1 MHRRGGGPWG
11 PKGGGWA
18 DSTKRTKVV
27 RPPGL
32 RGRDIGMFYARR
44 NQEMHKLN
52 KGKKEYMITFGIPQS
67 VQNRVCINLET
78 ITKLAKRLNIPLA
91 PIPNPFPIQRRLANK
106 AIEQTPEKNIEKEK
120 SEEKIPLEGTDQFNI
135 TWKLNIDN
143 LKANNSSL
151 DDDALFKKPNLP
163 GTSSAPDFIS
173 VSNED
178 PEYYGNSEY
187 LEPVRGNSHYKYSYE
202 DIITGSFD
210 EKLEECIT
218 KGITINLDT
227 SDISDMN
234 LMLYEDYQ
242 DMQTRGR
249 YKQMMDFRRKLPAYK
264 KRSELID
271 VIENN
276 QVIVIS
282 GETGCGKSTQVP
294 QLILDHAIC
303 KNEGAKVHILCTQP
317 RRIAASSLAM
327 RVAEER
333 GEELGG
339 SVGYAVRLEKVDSRP
354 RGSVMF
360 VTTGILLA
368 ELEVNQALSNCSHVI
383 LDEVHE
389 RDCHIDLS
397 MCMLKKVLAK
407 RKELKLILMSATIDA
422 ERLSEYFDNCP
433 MMHIEGLAYPVQ
445 DIYLEDILLMTDYKL
460 EPKPDTQM
468 RGHRGHRGHRGRG
481 GRFRNMQAQNME
493 KEILYHA
500 EIDNWL
506 TDLCQKNPLYNR
518 IRPTLADQRIED
530 MNIDLLVEL
539 VTHICRGDPGA
550 ILVFLPGIGDITKMI
565 GLMEK
570 TGNFPRGYFEIY
582 PLHSK
587 LATLEQHK
595 IFKRP
600 PMGVRKIIIATNIAE
615 TSITIDDIVY
625 VVDCAKIKIS
635 GLQVEDNVSTLK
647 TEWVSQAN
655 LRQRRGRAGR
665 CQPGICYHLIT
676 SFRAAK
682 LEERLLPELQRSD
695 LLEPVLMV
703 KQLRLGLAADAM
715 NLVPSPPAR
724 STIDWAVKHLQ
735 KCGALNAK
743 ETLTPLGWH
752 MARLPVHPSAGK
764 LLILAALFGCLDRA
778 ASVAAVWGFKDPFQ
792 LVIGKEREVD
802 ECKRRFSLG
811 EPSDHI
817 AISEAVMQWE
827 RLPRHSRYNFAYKN
841 FLSNNTLELLYDMK
855 DQLGHSLKQMGFLP
869 SGDVRAQWENRNAHN
884 LSLFKAIVAASLYP
898 KIGTVRWIGLNKG
911 RKPPRIKVTLPEFG
925 EEGIRKPV
933 VVHPSSVCATTYR
946 PGQERPICDNPGANW
961 LVYWLLQRSSDLY
974 LIDVTLVYTLPLLFF
989 GELTVKLLEEDK
1001 EGDECVLAISSTN
1014 VRCYKSTVSTLFELR
1029 ALLDQVLASRVMVTS
1044 KRDTAHCDF
1053 QECVLNA
1060 VIELITAEDERA
1072 EYFGDDDESSET
1084 SEMDDHFAT

>member
-1 MHRRGGGPWG
+1 MHRRGRGGAGGPWG

-18 DSTKRTKVV
+18 DNTKRTRVE

-32 RGRDIGMFYARR
+32 RGKAIGMFYANR
-44 NQEMHKLN
+44 NREMRQLN
-52 KGKKEYMITFGIPQS
+52 KGKKEYMISFGIPQS
-67 VQNRVCINLET
+67 VQNQLCINLET

-91 PIPNPFPIQRRLANK
+91 PIPNPFPNHRKLAMK
-106 AIEQTPEKNIEKEK
+106 AIEQTPEKNIDDKK
-120 SEEKIPLEGTDQFNI
+120 SEEKIPAQGTDQFNI
-135 TWKLNIDN
+135 TWELNLD
-143 LKANNSSL
+143 KVKSDNSSL
-151 DDDALFKKPNLP
+151 DDDDFFKKPNAP
-163 GTSSAPDFIS
+163 GTSSAPDFIRIGTEVPQDYDS
-173 VSNED
+173 GETTHS
-178 PEYYGNSEY
+178 
-187 LEPVRGNSHYKYSYE
+187 LRGGSHYKYSYE

-210 EKLEECIT
+210 EKLEECIN
-218 KGITINLDT
+218 KGITINKNT
-227 SDISDMN
+227 SDIADMN

-264 KRSELID
+264 KRAELID
-271 VIENN
+271 IIENN

-294 QLILDHAIC
+294 QLILDHAISN
-303 KNEGAKVHILCTQP
+303 NEGAKVHILCTQP

-333 GEELGG
+333 GEELGR
-339 SVGYAVRLEKVDSRP
+339 SVGYAVRLEKVESRP

-368 ELEVNQALSNCSHVI
+368 ELEVNQALSYCSHII

-397 MCMLKKVLAK
+397 MCMLKRVLAK

-422 ERLSEYFDNCP
+422 ETLSEYFDNCP
-433 MMHIEGLAYPVQ
+433 MMHIEGLAYPVK
-445 DIYLEDILLMTDYKL
+445 DVYLEDILLMTDYKL
-460 EPKPDTQM
+460 KPKPESQM
-468 RGHRGHRGHRGRG
+468 RGHRGRRGRG
-481 GRFRNMQAQNME
+481 GRFRSMQAQSME
-493 KEILYHA
+493 REIQYHA

-506 TDLCQKNPLYNR
+506 TELCQKNPSYNR
-518 IRPTLADQRIED
+518 VRPQLADPRIED
-530 MNIDLLVEL
+530 IDIELLVEL
-539 VTHICRGDPGA
+539 VTHICKGDPGA
-550 ILVFLPGIGDITKMI
+550 ILVFLPGIGHITKMI
-565 GLMEK
+565 GLMESS
-570 TGNFPRGYFEIY
+570 GNFPRGYFDIY

-647 TEWVSQAN
+647 VEWVSQAN

-665 CQPGICYHLIT
+665 CQPGICYHLLT
-676 SFRAAK
+676 SYRAAN
-682 LEERLLPELQRSD
+682 LAERLLPELQRSD

-703 KQLRLGLAADAM
+703 KQLRLGFAADAM
-715 NLVPSPPAR
+715 NLVPSPPAKA
-724 STIDWAVKHLQ
+724 TVDWAVKHLQ

-792 LVIGKEREVD
+792 LVIGKEREID

-827 RLPRHSRYNFAYKN
+827 RLPRHARYSFAYNN

-855 DQLGHSLKQMGFLP
+855 DQLGNSLKQMGFLP
-869 SGDVRAQWENRNAHN
+869 SGDVRAKWENRNAHN

-898 KIGTVRWIGLNKG
+898 KIGTVRWVGLNKG
-911 RKPPRIKVTLPEFG
+911 RRPPRIKVMLPEFG
-925 EEGIRKPV
+925 EDGIRKAV
-933 VVHPSSVCATTYR
+933 MVHPSSVCSSSYK
-946 PGQERPICDNPGANW
+946 PGQEKPICDNPGANW
-961 LVYWLLQRSSDLY
+961 LVYWLLQKSTDLY

-989 GELTVKLLEEDK
+989 GELTVKLLEEEKD
-1001 EGDECVLAISSTN
+1001 GDECILAISSTN
-1014 VRCYKSTVSTLFELR
+1014 VRCYKSTVSILFELR

-1044 KRDTAHCDF
+1044 KRDTAHSDF

-1072 EYFGDDDESSET
+1072 DYFGDDDDSSET
-1084 SEMDDHFAT
+1084 SEMD